1 MFWSTRK
8 PNSSLL
14 VTCSSWLLENVAKQ
28 RRLYN
33 GQKICWVPGFLEKF
47 ENGRAVL
54 DTPGGLCPTGGGKPR
69 WLRLSEF
76 IGHRL
81 NVLVNKKTQ
90 QFIAGDLLQFHWMLI
105 KVITAWKIWQNK
117 DACTMGKSNL
127 LGAWISWKI
136 RKRKCCVGHS
146 WWTLSSRWRKTRW
159 SRLWEFIGHRSNV
172 EINKKTQQ
180 FIRGDFLQFHWMLIR
195 VFAKRDL
202 YGGLLNL
209 LLGKE
214 NIPIVNVS
222 DGKNW
227 KVGGSST
234 SLKTWVHERSTMVTA
249 KLEWMD

>member
-1 MFWSTRK
+1 M
-8 PNSSLL
+8 
-14 VTCSSWLLENVAKQ
+14 AKQ

-47 ENGRAVL
+47 ENRRAVL

-81 NVLVNKKTQ
+81 NVLANKKTQ
-90 QFIAGDLLQFHWMLI
+90 QFIAGDL
-105 KVITAWKIWQNK
+105 
-117 DACTMGKSNL
+117 
-127 LGAWISWKI
+127 
-136 RKRKCCVGHS
+136 
-146 WWTLSSRWRKTRW
+146 
-159 SRLWEFIGHRSNV
+159 
-172 EINKKTQQ
+172 
-180 FIRGDFLQFHWMLIR
+180 LQFHWMLIR

-249 KLEWMD
+249 KLEWMH